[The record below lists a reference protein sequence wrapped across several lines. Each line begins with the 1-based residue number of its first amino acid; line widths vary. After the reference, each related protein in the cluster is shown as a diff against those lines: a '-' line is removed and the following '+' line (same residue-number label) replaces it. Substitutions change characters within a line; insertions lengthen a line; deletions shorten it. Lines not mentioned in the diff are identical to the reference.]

1 MYAPL
6 EYLKQVK
13 NYFLIFNDTVGTQD
27 AINKMVTDCVDN
39 YFDTD
44 SNLYD
49 LWYDYAKHSNRTA
62 RIGKY
67 PKVIRDKYE
76 KLGNDVTLSIAKA
89 LNSVNE
95 RGINGLVS
103 AKYMFDETPYDTFN
117 FYFTNSIRYAWSKT
131 RMAYKV
137 EKELARMLINIEA
150 DPSIALECF
159 KNQPT
164 NIYYIDTADL
174 GGYLCEGME
183 GFFVASILHK
193 GSLVINI
200 NPIIRGK
207 NGRVIPLF
215 STFSMPIGDGVDGVT
230 FIYPG
235 VETVQITLEDGHTY
249 QYRQKDT
256 IWLFLNLIL
265 YLNAGN
271 KDVEKSEVTRKYEKR
286 SKEEGSKETPKPKD
300 YAYKD
305 IKQYEV
311 GYRLVIERR
320 KQDKNNSKGSG
331 GKGSK
336 KSPHFRK
343 GHWHHWWVGSGEKR
357 HLELRWQEGILVNG
371 GPSDNSLV
379 SVHKVN

>member
-117 FYFTNSIRYAWSKT
+117 FGISIIDNIKQLIKGNINKDQLMGPVGISSVVSETKGIENYIYIIALISLSLGVTNLMPFPPLDGGKI
-131 RMAYKV
+131 V
-137 EKELARMLINIEA
+137 LLLIEA
-150 DPSIALECF
+150 VRRKPL
-159 KNQPT
+159 NQKIE
-164 NIYYIDTADL
+164 NYI
-174 GGYLCEGME
+174 
-183 GFFVASILHK
+183 
-193 GSLVINI
+193 
-200 NPIIRGK
+200 
-207 NGRVIPLF
+207 
-215 STFSMPIGDGVDGVT
+215 
-230 FIYPG
+230 
-235 VETVQITLEDGHTY
+235 QITGFVILITLSVFITY
-249 QYRQKDT
+249 
-256 IWLFLNLIL
+256 N
-265 YLNAGN
+265 
-271 KDVEKSEVTRKYEKR
+271 DVIR
-286 SKEEGSKETPKPKD
+286 
-300 YAYKD
+300 
-305 IKQYEV
+305 I
-311 GYRLVIERR
+311 
-320 KQDKNNSKGSG
+320 
-331 GKGSK
+331 
-336 KSPHFRK
+336 F
-343 GHWHHWWVGSGEKR
+343 
-357 HLELRWQEGILVNG
+357 
-371 GPSDNSLV
+371 
-379 SVHKVN
+379 